1 LQLNDYKRIIDE
13 LYELGLVR
21 VCLSGGEAFTKPC
34 IWELIEYLWEKEIV
48 FDVFTNGILLDTEKI
63 ARLVKYYPRVV
74 GISIYSGV
82 ASEHDLITRVSGSW
96 ERSMNTIKLL
106 SEYGVLMHLKCCVM
120 RPNVRNYYKVADI
133 AKEYGATPQ
142 FEISITDS
150 VEGDMCASEN
160 LRLPPEMLEIV
171 LRDDNVPLYVGKEAP
186 NFGGQVKSM
195 DRNPCGAGENSFCI
209 TPEGNVQICVSFPQS
224 LGNLRVQTMS
234 EIISGSPELKYWSST
249 TLADYEECGRYD
261 YCAYCNLCP
270 GINYSTHGSHLKAA
284 LSTCD
289 IAKTRFN
296 LAQKMMKSGYDPLSG
311 KTLKECLSV
320 LDNSIPSLKRVF
332 AARLGGS
339 ESGKRINEVS

>member
-1 LQLNDYKRIIDE
+1 
-13 LYELGLVR
+13 
-21 VCLSGGEAFTKPC
+21 
-34 IWELIEYLWEKEIV
+34 
-48 FDVFTNGILLDTEKI
+48 
-63 ARLVKYYPRVV
+63 
-74 GISIYSGV
+74 
-82 ASEHDLITRVSGSW
+82 
-96 ERSMNTIKLL
+96 
-106 SEYGVLMHLKCCVM
+106 M
-120 RPNVRNYYKVADI
+120 RPNVRNYYKVAEI

-186 NFGGQVKSM
+186 NFGGQAKTM
-195 DRNPCGAGENSFCI
+195 DKNPCGAGENSFCI
-209 TPEGNVQICVSFPQS
+209 TPEGNVQICVAFPMV
-224 LGNLRVQTMS
+224 LGNLKTQTMS
-234 EIISGSPELKYWSST
+234 EIISESVELKYWLST
-249 TLADYEECGRYD
+249 KLSDYEECGRYD

-311 KTLKECLSV
+311 KTLKECSSV

-332 AARLGGS
+332 APCVGGS